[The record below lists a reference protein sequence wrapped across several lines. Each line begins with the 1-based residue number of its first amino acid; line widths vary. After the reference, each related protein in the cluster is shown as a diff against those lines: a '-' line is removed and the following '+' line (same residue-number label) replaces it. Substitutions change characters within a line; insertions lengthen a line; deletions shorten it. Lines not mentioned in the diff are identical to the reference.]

1 MSGDYADV
9 SSFFRL
15 LEPDLHLIR
24 NPELREAAGLLS

>member
-24 NPELREAAGLLS
+24 NPELRGAAGLLS